1 MQLHPRAV
9 AYFMTRNAL
18 PWLVASFWL
27 AVIVVSNNHSPPVL
41 PGVQYGVVIRLA
53 LAMLAAFLILALIN
67 WLFCSLKA
75 RSYRVEL
82 QNDGIALDYGVLTQS
97 HEVLLY
103 KNIQDI
109 LINRSLLERI
119 MGLSTIVIQN
129 AMGKP
134 ERIPGLDVRAA
145 EMLRDDIVR
154 HAVR

>member
-9 AYFMTRNAL
+9 AYFMSRNTL

-27 AVIVVSNNHSPPVL
+27 AVILVSNHSSPAVHA
-41 PGVQYGVVIRLA
+41 GVQYAVLMRLGLA
-53 LAMLAAFLILALIN
+53 LLTAFLMLAVVN

-75 RSYRVEL
+75 RSYRIEL
-82 QNDGIALDYGVLTQS
+82 QKDGIALDYGVLTQS

-109 LINRSLLERI
+109 LINQSLLERLL
-119 MGLSTIVIQN
+119 GLSTLVIQN

-134 ERIPGLDVRAA
+134 ERIPGLDAEAA
-145 EMLRDDIVR
+145 ETLRDDIVR
-154 HAVR
+154 RAAR